1 MPQSPQFELSSLGL
15 AKEPAFAVQTSPT
28 TYVSAQDVDFHG
40 TTEVLAR
47 GAARGNVSRELG
59 ATGAYT
65 GVGSATIELDPD
77 IAQSILAMSL
87 GAESVSPNATVQ
99 TAGAAV
105 TTTSVAG
112 VGYLGSQDIT
122 PVAMTGITAG
132 MLLRLDAGGQ
142 KQEDVRVESI
152 TATTFH
158 AAPKRTHA
166 PNFTIVQTP
175 LSLAYDHLFTIGSPR
190 PTATFQWNRKQDC
203 VAFIGNKISSLQ
215 ISGAP
220 KQILLAKIATQYST
234 EQQITVPG
242 TPSFSTV
249 NPFRFEDAGN
259 TAIVNG
265 QSRADI
271 LSYNLSLNT
280 GLIGSEQVFG
290 HGRFT
295 GSSPEGL
302 SMVSGDAMMQ
312 FENEDMQQYFWGA
325 KASTSP
331 QSTVQ
336 PISFSFFWQGQDYI
350 NAAVRYGITFTMPAC
365 IITSNPT
372 PGRAGGL
379 LQQNVKFEAYQS
391 VPGAMDDLS
400 VILTNANSAI
410 Y

>member
-1 MPQSPQFELSSLGL
+1 VPQSPQFELSSIGL
-15 AKEPAFAVQTSPT
+15 AKEPAYAVQTSPT
-28 TYVSAQDVDFHG
+28 LWVSAQDFDFHG
-40 TTEVLAR
+40 TTEILAR
-47 GAARGNVSRELG
+47 GSARGNVSRELG
-59 ATGAYT
+59 ATGMYT

-77 IAQSILAMSL
+77 IAQSILALSL
-87 GAESVSPNATVQ
+87 GAESVTPNATVQ

-105 TTTSVAG
+105 TTTSPTG

-122 PVAMTGITAG
+122 PAAMTGITAG
-132 MLLRLDAGGQ
+132 MLLRLDSGA

-152 TATTFH
+152 TATTFRT
-158 AAPKRTHA
+158 APRFTHP

-190 PTATFQWNRKQDC
+190 STSTWQWNRRQDTM
-203 VAFIGNKISSLQ
+203 AYSGNKISSLQ

-234 EQQITVPG
+234 EQKITVPG

-249 NPFRFEDAGN
+249 YPFRFEDSGN
-259 TAIVNG
+259 TALVNG
-265 QSRADI
+265 LSRADI
-271 LSYNLSLNT
+271 LSYNLTVNT

-312 FENEDMQQYFWGA
+312 FENEDMQEYFWGA

-391 VPGAMDDLS
+391 VPGASDDLS
-400 VILTNANSAI
+400 VKLTNANPALF
-410 Y
+410 